1 MLFRNPKAKM
11 FKMKSPRSVAEEY
24 WKRFRIRLKDDDAVR
39 GIARAG
45 DLVARTLDVVADF
58 LKPGVTT
65 DAINTLV
72 HRYTLDH
79 GATPAPL
86 NYRGFPKSV
95 CVSVNEVICHGI
107 PDSRV
112 LVEGDIVNVDVTS
125 ILDGWFA
132 DANRTYLIGE
142 VSPEARRLVTVTAQC
157 LARGMDAV
165 KPGATLGDVGYAI
178 QTHAEGAGYS
188 VVREL
193 VGHGVGHA
201 FHEQPQVNHVGRPGQ
216 GIPLVPG
223 MVFTI
228 EPMINAGAKT
238 TRRLDD
244 GWTVVTSD
252 GSLSAQFEQTV
263 LVTNNGVRSLTPY
276 ELPVGTDDTGC

>member
-1 MLFRNPKAKM
+1 MLFRNTKARMAKR
-11 FKMKSPRSVAEEY
+11 KPARSLAEEY
-24 WKRFRIRLKDDDAVR
+24 WKRFRIRLKDADAVT

-45 DLVARTLDVVADF
+45 ELVARTLDVVAGF
-58 LKPGVTT
+58 LRPGVST
-65 DAINTLV
+65 DDVNTLV

-79 GATPAPL
+79 GAIPAPL

-107 PDSRV
+107 PDARV
-112 LVEGDIVNVDVTS
+112 LQDGDIVNVDVTS

-132 DANRTYLIGE
+132 DANRTFLIGD
-142 VSPEARRLVTVTAQC
+142 VGPDARRLVAVTAEC
-157 LARGMDAV
+157 LARGMEAV
-165 KPGATLGDVGYAI
+165 RPGATLGDVGYAI
-178 QTHAEGAGYS
+178 QSHAEGNGYS

-193 VGHGVGHA
+193 VGHGVGYA
-201 FHEQPQVNHVGRPGQ
+201 FHEQPQVNHVGRPGL

-228 EPMINAGAKT
+228 EPMINMGGMATK
-238 TRRLDD
+238 RLDD
-244 GWTVVTSD
+244 GWTVVTAD

-263 LVTNNGVRSLTPY
+263 LVTNDGVRSLTPY
-276 ELPVGTDDTGC
+276 ALPTEDV